1 MNHKDIINRRILSMM
16 YALAVVISIILI
28 LRTNPYQSEQAVSPE
43 VEKGID
49 FLSALERKDPAEVDN
64 IVLQR
69 QKEHMAAQLEEEHR
83 IQLISDIKND
93 TIDIWSVF
101 NDYVIL
107 GDSRALGFSYYKFL
121 EYRRVMAAGGNTIR
135 NVTEHTDEIKNIDPS
150 YIYICYGLND
160 IGIGF
165 WKTSESYAAEV
176 VEVVQELQKE
186 LPNAKIIVSSILPA
200 AQEGLKKNPAWKRVP
215 EFNAAVESACAENG
229 IIFADNDEISA
240 EYNET
245 LWQPDGIHLRVPF
258 YKYWGKNLMLAA
270 LEG

>member
-1 MNHKDIINRRILSMM
+1 MNYKTLINRRMLSLLC
-16 YALAVVISIILI
+16 AFSVVISIIFI
-28 LRTNPYQSEQAVSPE
+28 FRTNSYQVEQAVSVE
-43 VEKGID
+43 VEEGIE
-49 FLSALERKDPAEVDN
+49 FLSALEKKDPAEVDN
-64 IVLQR
+64 IRLQR
-69 QKEHMAAQLEEEHR
+69 QSERMAAQLEEEHR
-83 IQLISDIKND
+83 AQLISDIKND
-93 TIDIWSVF
+93 TADIWAVF

-135 NVTEHTDEIKNIDPS
+135 NISEHIDEIKNINPS

-165 WKTSESYAAEV
+165 WKTSESYASEM
-176 VEVVQELQKE
+176 VEIVQGLHEE

-200 AQEGLKKNPAWKRVP
+200 AQEGLKKNPAWKKVP

-229 IIFADNDEISA
+229 ITFANNDEISA
-240 EYNET
+240 EYIDS
-245 LWQPDGIHLRVPF
+245 LWQTDGVHLRVPF